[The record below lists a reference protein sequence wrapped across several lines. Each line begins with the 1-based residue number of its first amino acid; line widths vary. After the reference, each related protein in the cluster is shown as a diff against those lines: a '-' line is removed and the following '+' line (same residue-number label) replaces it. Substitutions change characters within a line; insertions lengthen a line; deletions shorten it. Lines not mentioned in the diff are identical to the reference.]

1 MTEKLIIA
9 TMFVVLGGG
18 AIYGMVVITWIMV
31 AEQMWLLLGLTYL
44 VLIGMIVDQFYPYAE
59 K

>member
-18 AIYGMVVITWIMV
+18 AIYGMVVVTWIMV
-31 AEQMWLLLGLTYL
+31 AEQMWMLLGLMYI

>member
-18 AIYGMVVITWIMV
+18 AIYGLVVVTWIMV
-31 AEQMWLLLGLTYL
+31 AEQMWMLLGLMYI
-44 VLIGMIVDQFYPYAE
+44 VLIGMIVDQFYPYA
-59 K
+59 